1 MDPSFTAVCDKNM
14 LEMILRNL
22 ISNAV
27 KFTNYAGEVKVTA
40 SDLGD
45 LIEISVT
52 DNGVG
57 ISADN
62 LGKLFKIE
70 SIVSSEGTN
79 NEQGTG
85 MGLLLSRDFVEIQ
98 GGKIRVESEPN
109 LGTTISFT
117 LPAHVK

>member
-1 MDPSFTAVCDKNM
+1 
-14 LEMILRNL
+14 
-22 ISNAV
+22 
-27 KFTNYAGEVKVTA
+27 
-40 SDLGD
+40 
-45 LIEISVT
+45 
-52 DNGVG
+52 
-57 ISADN
+57 N